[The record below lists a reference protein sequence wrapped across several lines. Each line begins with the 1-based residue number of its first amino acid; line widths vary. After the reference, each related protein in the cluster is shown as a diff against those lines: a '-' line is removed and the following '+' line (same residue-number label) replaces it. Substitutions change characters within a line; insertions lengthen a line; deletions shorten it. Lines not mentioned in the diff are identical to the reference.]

1 MQKNEYFEAKCI
13 DYTHDGMGIVKYE
26 GMPIFV
32 KNMLVDEIGKIKIIK
47 VLKKYAIGRLIELSD
62 SSPLRQEARCPIFK
76 QCGGCH
82 LQHLNQLA
90 QQQLKTKRDR
100 KSVV

>member
-1 MQKNEYFEAKCI
+1 MQKNEYIEAKCI

-62 SSPLRQEARCPIFK
+62 SSPLRQEARCPPFTAFK
-76 QCGGCH
+76 SIGTTTVENQEGCRYI
-82 LQHLNQLA
+82 
-90 QQQLKTKRDR
+90 T
-100 KSVV
+100 